1 MAYLDEEQRRRARLR
16 NIAQSFALVGGIGI
30 ITALSAYT
38 LFGET
43 GVAWA
48 LVFVAVFSLIGPRV
62 APDAIMRMFNA
73 RPIDPSRGGEIMG
86 LVELLSQRAGLK
98 AAPRLYV
105 IPSQTMNAFAVGTPS
120 RYSLGVT
127 EGLLR
132 RLDFRELAGVLAH
145 EITHVR
151 NNDIWVMSLADIL
164 SRFTRSMSF
173 FAIFLFFLSVP
184 VTVFTGTPVPWA
196 AIALLYFAPTL
207 SSLLQLALSRSR
219 EFDADLGGASL
230 TGDPEG
236 LALALGKLE
245 RYQGRLWENIFMP
258 GRGIPIPSVLRT
270 HPQTSDRIA
279 RLMALKKPETAPL
292 LFRNPWGHVAGISA
306 FPPQPRYHWMTG
318 FWF

>member
-1 MAYLDEEQRRRARLR
+1 MAHLDEEQRRRARLR

-38 LFGET
+38 LFGRT
-43 GVAWA
+43 GVVWA
-48 LVFVAVFSLIGPRV
+48 LIFVGVFSLIGPRV

-73 RPIDPSRGGEIMG
+73 RLIDPSRGADIAR
-86 LVELLSQRAGLK
+86 LVQALSRRAGLK
-98 AAPRLYV
+98 TPPRLYV
-105 IPSQTMNAFAVGTPS
+105 IPSQTMNAFAVGAPS
-120 RYSLGVT
+120 RYSLSVT
-127 EGLLR
+127 EGLLG

-184 VTVFTGTPVPWA
+184 TTLFTGAPVPWT

-236 LALALGKLE
+236 LAMALGKLE
-245 RYQGRLWENIFMP
+245 RYQGRLWEDIFMP
-258 GRGIPIPSVLRT
+258 GRRIPLPSVLRT
-270 HPQTSDRIA
+270 HPRTSERIA
-279 RLMALKKPETAPL
+279 RLMSLKKPETAPL
-292 LFRNPWGHVAGISA
+292 LFRGPWGRVAGFA
-306 FPPQPRYHWMTG
+306 PFPRQPRYHWNG